1 MAKNAPKT
9 VELIQNP
16 SMKMTEFDSVNV
28 RMNTKGDAMIVS
40 LSMFA
45 GSLEEIS
52 FTPKGEKEEVTYG
65 EIGSI
70 TLDETFDV
78 GGVKCQF
85 KVIKGQDG
93 KKDRLAIRPV
103 GYAGSAKKSKAKPS
117 L

>member
-9 VELIQNP
+9 PELIVNP
-16 SMKMTEFDSVNV
+16 SMKMTEFDSIHV
-28 RMNTKGDAMIVS
+28 RMNTKGDAYVVLMQ
-40 LSMFA
+40 MFA
-45 GSLEEIS
+45 GGMEEIS

-65 EIGSI
+65 ELGSV

-78 GGVKCQF
+78 GGILCQF

-103 GYAGSAKKSKAKPS
+103 GYTSKTGKSKAKPS